1 MSLNPIHRIGDQKRF
16 IAGERQNGALN
27 HNYRQGKLPGR
38 FNFSIGAA
46 SARIFR
52 NNDFNLMLAHQ
63 SNILF
68 LVKRSTRYNDCAVWQ
83 RQSLRGRV
91 HKPQQIVM
99 LRLRGKQ
106 IKMHPPNSKHN
117 ILLLSGQGRRRRR
130 NIGHALPLVSR
141 FGAPSRARQSQ
152 KGNPCLGASK
162 HSVFAHLRRKR
173 MRGIDHMR
181 NLFCFEVGEQSLNAS
196 KPTNPLFNWLSFGP
210 LNAPSVRQAR
220 PIPFRCDSLRELTGL
235 NRASQNQKVYGH
247 G

>member
-1 MSLNPIHRIGDQKRF
+1 MSSNPIHRIGDKERF
-16 IAGERQNGALN
+16 IAGEWQNGAFN
-27 HNYRQGKLPGR
+27 HNYRQGKLSSR

-68 LVKRSTRYNDCAVWQ
+68 LAKWSTRYDDLAVWQ
-83 RQSLRGRV
+83 RHSLRGRV
-91 HKPQQIVM
+91 YKPQQIVM

-106 IKMHPPNSKHN
+106 IKMHPPNSEHN

-141 FGAPSRARQSQ
+141 FGAPRRARQSQ
-152 KGNPCLGASK
+152 QGNPCLGASK
-162 HSVFAHLRRKR
+162 HSVFAHLGCKR
-173 MRGIDHMR
+173 MRGVDYMR
-181 NLFCFEVGEQSLNAS
+181 NLFCLKIGEQSLDAS
-196 KPTNPLFNWLSFGP
+196 KPANPFFNWLNFGP
-210 LNAPSVRQAR
+210 LNAPRVGQAR
-220 PIPFRCDSLRELTGL
+220 PIPFRCDRLRELTGL